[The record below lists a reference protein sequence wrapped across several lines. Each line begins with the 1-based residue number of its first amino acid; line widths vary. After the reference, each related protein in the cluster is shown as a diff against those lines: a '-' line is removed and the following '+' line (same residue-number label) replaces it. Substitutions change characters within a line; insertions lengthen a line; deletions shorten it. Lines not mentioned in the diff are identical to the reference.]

1 MCIRDSANGIDD
13 FGTVTYF
20 DSSQT
25 VPEIGSFT
33 FTNEAVL
40 ANTGELGNTPEE
52 PEFNTIMLSGNSP
65 GGLVTQGAYSNLTLT
80 QMASGLLCDVNMD
93 GMVNFLDISPFIS
106 ALADPAFNPEADCNE
121 DGVDSFLDIAPFIMI
136 LAGGGA

>member
-1 MCIRDSANGIDD
+1 MD
-13 FGTVTYF
+13 
-20 DSSQT
+20 
-25 VPEIGSFT
+25 PEIGSFT
-33 FTNEAVL
+33 YTNEAVL

-65 GGLVTQGAYSNLTLT
+65 GGLVTGGTYSSLTLT
-80 QMASGLLCDVNMD
+80 QIGSSVLVCDVNMD

-121 DGVDSFLDIAPFIMI
+121 DGVDSFLDIAPFIMV
-136 LAGGGA
+136 LAGGS